1 MKIETAI
8 GLIEERLREVRI
20 ALSFAEKIRT
30 LGEPQWE
37 FHYTGQIETF
47 KSEVKFLE
55 QLKTVL
61 EG

>member
-8 GLIEERLREVRI
+8 GLIEERLREVRV
-20 ALSFAEKIRT
+20 ALSFAEKSKT
-30 LGEPQWE
+30 FSEPQWKIQ
-37 FHYTGQIETF
+37 FLGQITAY